1 VIEPLLGVS
10 SILTNRKKSQA
21 SDKNQGTEEGPRTER
36 ISVPL
41 PSVTGTNFTDVN
53 IKQLLAE

>member
-1 VIEPLLGVS
+1 M
-10 SILTNRKKSQA
+10 
-21 SDKNQGTEEGPRTER
+21 KNNPIKAMISKEEGPRTER

-41 PSVTGTNFTDVN
+41 PSVTGTNYTDVN